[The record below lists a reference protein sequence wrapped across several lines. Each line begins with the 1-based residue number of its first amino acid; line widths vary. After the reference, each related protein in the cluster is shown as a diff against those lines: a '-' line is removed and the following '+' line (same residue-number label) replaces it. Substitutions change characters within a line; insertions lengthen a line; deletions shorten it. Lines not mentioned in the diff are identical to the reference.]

1 MNKNNLFRNLWERRK
16 NRLRNSF
23 DKRLG
28 KYFVK
33 HYSKIQQNY
42 NFIFFS
48 YTASGQYAFAKFLM
62 LCGLNQAH
70 LAKDGELHYND
81 AVNNLKNSTQRN
93 FIAINHYQ
101 SKKSVNYS
109 HFLSDSVPIVITLR
123 DPIQRTLSVINKS
136 VDFKSVLKNR
146 KKLYR
151 LSDDINKALCEPTY
165 GFLFNKAYYPAN
177 IPSVSLTKVII
188 EKINFNYQS
197 DLTPFLTNKGG
208 GGVSLAKLF
217 TSIRKIY
224 KQIKP
229 LTR

>member
-42 NFIFFS
+42 DFIFFS
-48 YTASGQYAFAKFLM
+48 YAINGVYAFTKFLM

-81 AVNNLKNSTQRN
+81 AVNNLKKSTKKN
-93 FIAINHYQ
+93 FIAIVHYQ
-101 SKKSVNYS
+101 GKKSVNYS

-123 DPIQRTLSVINKS
+123 DPIQRILSVINKS

-151 LSDDINKALCEPTY
+151 LTDDINKALCELTY
-165 GFLFNKAYYPAN
+165 GFLFNKAYCPAKV
-177 IPSVSLTKVII
+177 PSVSLTKFVI
-188 EKINFNYQS
+188 EELNSNYQS
-197 DLTPFLTNKGG
+197 DLTPFLTN
-208 GGVSLAKLF
+208 
-217 TSIRKIY
+217 
-224 KQIKP
+224 
-229 LTR
+229 